1 MVGRFG
7 VEAIVGGRT
16 VFPINVSTVDN
27 RRESFAR
34 SGNLAARDFSPIQPL
49 ADDCLLAFRGAP

>member
-34 SGNLAARDFSPIQPL
+34 SGNLAARDFPPSGP
-49 ADDCLLAFRGAP
+49 